1 MKACLVRLSCALV
14 LLSAA
19 DAAQEMLP
27 SRAPLLASGSF
38 RIEPLKLEF
47 DPRPVGTSS
56 PPMITTVTNGGSG
69 LVRVDDIFASGID
82 FTQTN
87 SCGDSLA
94 PGSSC
99 QIQVIFK
106 PATTGTRIGVLS
118 VMVSSPGSPYY
129 VVLTGVGQ

>member
-14 LLSAA
+14 LLASA

-27 SRAPLLASGSF
+27 ARAPVLASGSF
-38 RIEPLKLEF
+38 HVEPLKLEF
-47 DPRPVGTSS
+47 SARPVGTSS
-56 PPMITTVTNGGSG
+56 APMTTTVTNSGNG
-69 LVRVDDIFASGID
+69 LVRIVDIIASGID

-87 SCGDSLA
+87 SCGDSLM

-99 QIQVIFK
+99 QIQVTFK
-106 PATTGTRIGVLS
+106 PATTGTRLGVLS
-118 VMVSSPGSPYY
+118 VMVSSPVSPYY